1 MPSHVSYWSRQS
13 VFMTFLYGSS
23 VNCKSFDIRSA
34 HYLYQMVNNQKI
46 SDWQLQ
52 PLLKDTSNRFIGPVQ
67 ANFPNYHAHCLHSEA
82 DTSPVISDRKAPK
95 QVLGVSFV
103 IRDLFGTIS
112 ATGNHDIVF
121 LESAQTRVTQPR
133 IDAFVVQS
141 QQFILDKYSNR
152 LKKPVNILKSIAYCS
167 DIFY

>member
-13 VFMTFLYGSS
+13 VFMTFLYGS
-23 VNCKSFDIRSA
+23 VNSKSFDIRSA
-34 HYLYQMVNNQKI
+34 HYLYDMVNDQKI

-67 ANFPNYHAHCLHSEA
+67 VNFPNYQAYYLHSEA
-82 DTSPVISDRKAPK
+82 DTSPIISDRKTPK
-95 QVLGVSFV
+95 QVLGVSFI

-121 LESAQTRVTQPR
+121 LESIKTRVTQYQ

-141 QQFILDKYSNR
+141 QQFILDKYSNK
-152 LKKPVNILKSIAYCS
+152 LKKPVNILKSVVYCS